1 MKRYLKMN
9 VRQQLADNLADLFSI
24 EEIAVLH
31 VSSQQHW
38 LNAPHDTPL
47 KEYAWACHSVVED
60 ALNIK
65 MRQAHESVV
74 NPAPAPIEEV
84 SETVIPL
91 P

>member
-31 VSSQQHW
+31 VESQQRW
-38 LNAPHDTPL
+38 LNAPSDTPL
-47 KEYAWACHSVVED
+47 KEYAWTCHSVVED

-74 NPAPAPIEEV
+74 NPELAPAEEV
-84 SETVIPL
+84 STETFIP
-91 P
+91 